1 MGSESLILLR
11 QFESIC
17 LSCFRIVIDF
27 LLFSLIFF
35 FFQCFSVTTLTVII
49 KSAFD
54 LFWLPYYMTFSQHVY
69 FIFTVRKFG
78 FCEIFALWITLI
90 SRSSVSQDTIS
101 LWTTSSA
108 PMSHCIRGSISE
120 NRKNKEV
127 FVTMAQELSL
137 FVIGCWS
144 MSHSQIGLSYSGLIF
159 ACVQTL
165 PTPFPPPHFP
175 QKKIGERE
183 VVSLPACRRLLF
195 PLLRGGGGGGG
206 GGGASV
212 HRLFDFNF
220 SLSFPVLTVIGNNCE
235 LAHFYIHLTSKQ
247 RRTFLKVDF
256 KALAKNNAMSD
267 CWQCQ
272 NHRT

>member
-1 MGSESLILLR
+1 MGSESLILLC

-35 FFQCFSVTTLTVII
+35 FFQCFSMTTLTVII

-137 FVIGCWS
+137 FVIRCWS
-144 MSHSQIGLSYSGLIF
+144 MSHSQIGLSY

-165 PTPFPPPHFP
+165 PTPPHPHFH
-175 QKKIGERE
+175 QKKNRGEGGRLPPRFFLRE
-183 VVSLPACRRLLF
+183 VRE
-195 PLLRGGGGGGG
+195 

-220 SLSFPVLTVIGNNCE
+220 SLSVPVLTVIGKNCE

-256 KALAKNNAMSD
+256 KALAENNPMSD

>member
-1 MGSESLILLR
+1 MGSESLILLC

-35 FFQCFSVTTLTVII
+35 FFQSFSMTTLTVII

-54 LFWLPYYMTFSQHVY
+54 LFRLPYYMTFSQHVY
-69 FIFTVRKFG
+69 FIFTVGKFG

-137 FVIGCWS
+137 FVIRCWS
-144 MSHSQIGLSYSGLIF
+144 MSHSQIGLSY

-165 PTPFPPPHFP
+165 PTPPPPHPHFH
-175 QKKIGERE
+175 QKKNRGEGGRLPPRFFLRE
-183 VVSLPACRRLLF
+183 VRE
-195 PLLRGGGGGGG
+195 GGGGVCTQ
-206 GGGASV
+206 AIW
-212 HRLFDFNF
+212 F
-220 SLSFPVLTVIGNNCE
+220 
-235 LAHFYIHLTSKQ
+235 
-247 RRTFLKVDF
+247 
-256 KALAKNNAMSD
+256 
-267 CWQCQ
+267 
-272 NHRT
+272 

>member
-1 MGSESLILLR
+1 MGSESLILLC

-35 FFQCFSVTTLTVII
+35 FFQCFSMTTLTVII

-137 FVIGCWS
+137 FVIRCWS
-144 MSHSQIGLSYSGLIF
+144 TSHSQIGLSY

-165 PTPFPPPHFP
+165 PPPPP
-175 QKKIGERE
+175 PLPSEKKSGRGRSSPSPILSEGSE
-183 VVSLPACRRLLF
+183 
-195 PLLRGGGGGGG
+195 RGGGGG
-206 GGGASV
+206 
-212 HRLFDFNF
+212 RL
-220 SLSFPVLTVIGNNCE
+220 
-235 LAHFYIHLTSKQ
+235 
-247 RRTFLKVDF
+247 
-256 KALAKNNAMSD
+256 
-267 CWQCQ
+267 
-272 NHRT
+272 

>member
-1 MGSESLILLR
+1 MGSESLILLC

-35 FFQCFSVTTLTVII
+35 FFQCFSMTTLTVII

-54 LFWLPYYMTFSQHVY
+54 LFWLPYYVTFSQHVY

-137 FVIGCWS
+137 FVIRCWS
-144 MSHSQIGLSYSGLIF
+144 MSHSQIGLSY

-165 PTPFPPPHFP
+165 PTPPPPTP
-175 QKKIGERE
+175 TSIRKKIGERE
-183 VVSLPACRRLLF
+183 VVSLPDSF
-195 PLLRGGGGGGG
+195 WGKWERGGGVCTQ
-206 GGGASV
+206 AIW
-212 HRLFDFNF
+212 F
-220 SLSFPVLTVIGNNCE
+220 
-235 LAHFYIHLTSKQ
+235 
-247 RRTFLKVDF
+247 
-256 KALAKNNAMSD
+256 
-267 CWQCQ
+267 
-272 NHRT
+272 

>member
-1 MGSESLILLR
+1 MGSESLILLC

-35 FFQCFSVTTLTVII
+35 FFQCFSMTTLTVII

-137 FVIGCWS
+137 FVIRCWS
-144 MSHSQIGLSYSGLIF
+144 MSHSQIGLSY

-165 PTPFPPPHFP
+165 PTPPPPP
-175 QKKIGERE
+175 PLPSEKKSGRGGASPSPILSEGSE
-183 VVSLPACRRLLF
+183 
-195 PLLRGGGGGGG
+195 RGGGGVCTQ
-206 GGGASV
+206 AIW
-212 HRLFDFNF
+212 F
-220 SLSFPVLTVIGNNCE
+220 
-235 LAHFYIHLTSKQ
+235 
-247 RRTFLKVDF
+247 
-256 KALAKNNAMSD
+256 
-267 CWQCQ
+267 
-272 NHRT
+272 

>member
-1 MGSESLILLR
+1 MGSESLILLC

-54 LFWLPYYMTFSQHVY
+54 LFWLPRSPS
-69 FIFTVRKFG
+69 
-78 FCEIFALWITLI
+78 WITLLHDVFTTRLFYFYGAQVWFLRNFCTLNHLNFALFSKSRHHFFVNDFI
-90 SRSSVSQDTIS
+90 STNVTLHQRVHIREQKEQRSFCNDGPGIKSFRNTVLEYEPLADWSILCLCTDAPHPPPPLPSEKKSGRGRSSPSPILS
-101 LWTTSSA
+101 E
-108 PMSHCIRGSISE
+108 GS
-120 NRKNKEV
+120 
-127 FVTMAQELSL
+127 
-137 FVIGCWS
+137 
-144 MSHSQIGLSYSGLIF
+144 
-159 ACVQTL
+159 
-165 PTPFPPPHFP
+165 
-175 QKKIGERE
+175 ER
-183 VVSLPACRRLLF
+183 
-195 PLLRGGGGGGG
+195 G

-220 SLSFPVLTVIGNNCE
+220 SLSVPVLTVIGKNCE

-256 KALAKNNAMSD
+256 KALAKNNPMSD

>member
-1 MGSESLILLR
+1 MGSESLILLC

-35 FFQCFSVTTLTVII
+35 FFQCFSMTTLTVII

-137 FVIGCWS
+137 FVIRCWS
-144 MSHSQIGLSYSGLIF
+144 TSHSQIGLSY

-165 PTPFPPPHFP
+165 PTPPPPTSIR
-175 QKKIGERE
+175 KKIGERE
-183 VVSLPACRRLLF
+183 VVSLPDSFWGKWER
-195 PLLRGGGGGGG
+195 
-206 GGGASV
+206 GGASV

-220 SLSFPVLTVIGNNCE
+220 SLSVPVLTVIGKNCE

-256 KALAKNNAMSD
+256 KALAKNNPMSD